1 MAETLYA
8 RSSQIIKTINKYNE
22 RENSIEDR
30 KELTKELNSY
40 DFTGLTFWNINF
52 SNLDLRFKDFSYS
65 NFHNCFFANAQL
77 DETVFNGCLFWNSY
91 FYNCSLRKAKFINSI
106 LSNCEIAYGTMFGIT
121 IDSECDY
128 DSLRIRDTVMSDAN
142 VPPDFLDKTLL
153 FSIPKTY
160 NGFIGKME
168 LENDLIATV
177 IIKPE
182 YRCYRNTTISNSL
195 VCETVYIQSIEDK
208 NGSLYDY
215 GEVKSFGTVSINKTY
230 TNENFEMNI
239 FNFHVADNGFLIY
252 I

>member
-8 RSSQIIKTINKYNE
+8 RSSKIIKTINKFNE

-30 KELTKELNSY
+30 KELNSY

-65 NFHNCFFANAQL
+65 NFHNCFFANTQL
-77 DETVFNGCLFWNSY
+77 DEAVFGGCLFWNSY
-91 FYNCSLRKAKFINSI
+91 FYNCSLRKAQFTHSI

-121 IDSECDY
+121 IDNKCDY
-128 DSLRIRDTVMSDAN
+128 DSLRVRDTVMCDAN

-153 FSIPKTY
+153 FNIPKTY

-168 LENDLIATV
+168 LENDLVATV

-182 YRCYRNTTISNSL
+182 YRCYRNTTRTNSL
-195 VCETVYIQSIEDK
+195 VCETIYIQSIEDK

-215 GEVKSFGTVSINKTY
+215 GEVKNFGTVSVNKQY
-230 TNENFEMNI
+230 TNENFEMNM
-239 FNFHVADNGFLIY
+239 FNFYTAGNGFLVHI
-252 I
+252 